1 MISHRVLALLIS
13 SLAFAAFTGPAV
25 GGNLVLNSGFET
37 GDFSDWTLSGNVSYS
52 LVTDRA
58 LDTKGALSHV
68 AHGGSD
74 YALLGPIGSTGQM
87 SQTIA
92 TTAGQT
98 YTFSW
103 WLGSDGNLAN
113 EFGASWNG
121 TSVFDRK
128 DVSTQQYVNYTFS
141 VVATGSTTTID
152 FAFRNDPGYFSLD
165 DISVTAADRPT
176 TPPGTPTVPE
186 PASIA
191 LLGVGVLTA
200 AAGSRRSTRKAA
212 RA

>member
-13 SLAFAAFTGPAV
+13 PLSFAAFSEPAV

-37 GDFSDWTLSGNVSYS
+37 GNFSGWMLSGNESYS

-58 LDTKGALSHV
+58 LDSKGSISHV
-68 AHGGSD
+68 AHGGND

-87 SQTIA
+87 GQTIA
-92 TTAGQT
+92 TTSGQT

-103 WLGSDGNLAN
+103 WLGSDGDLAN
-113 EFGASWNG
+113 EFSASWNG
-121 TSVFDRK
+121 TSVFDQK
-128 DVSTQQYVNYTFS
+128 DVATQGYVEYSFS

-165 DISVTAADRPT
+165 DVRVIAADRPT
-176 TPPGTPTVPE
+176 TPAGTPSVPE
-186 PASIA
+186 PGSIA
-191 LLGVGVLTA
+191 LLGLGILTA
-200 AAGSRRSTRKAA
+200 AAGSRRWTRRIA
-212 RA
+212 RG